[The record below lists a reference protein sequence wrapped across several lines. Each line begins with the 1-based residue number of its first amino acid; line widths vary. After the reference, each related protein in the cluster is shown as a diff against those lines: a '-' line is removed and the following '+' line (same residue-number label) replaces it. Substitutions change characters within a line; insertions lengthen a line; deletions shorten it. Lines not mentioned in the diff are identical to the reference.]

1 MPVLDLQNVEV
12 SLTLLKCDS
21 TGDALPVVLTFF
33 RTNKGNTSGGISFQH
48 IYRWVD
54 WTAQIF

>member
-1 MPVLDLQNVEV
+1 MRVLDLQNVKV

-21 TGDALPVVLTFF
+21 TTDALPAILKFF
-33 RTNKGNTSGGISFQH
+33 RKNKGNTCGGISFWH

-54 WTAQIF
+54 WTARIF